1 MIMTSKNPPPPAVST
16 PLHES
21 FAIQCRVIWAL
32 ILREMITMYGRHGL
46 GFLWI
51 FAMPMILTVGITFA
65 WSLRGV
71 SEGGGSIPIAAFA
84 LTGYSVLIV
93 FRNMPSTAGVAVK
106 MNVPLLYH
114 RNVRVID
121 LFLARILLQI
131 GSITLSLVVLT
142 GVFSWFGLMTP
153 PRDIMKALEGWMTA
167 CFFGLSLGIFIGSFA
182 TKHHW
187 IDHIWHPFS
196 YIVGGIAGAA
206 ILMEM
211 VPPKLRKMLLY
222 FPMVHG
228 SECLRDGFFGDKF
241 TPYYDLTY
249 ENLISLA
256 LLFLGLLQMRTIK
269 EYTEQY

>member
-1 MIMTSKNPPPPAVST
+1 MYSSSST
-16 PLHES
+16 PPTAACSLWHS
-21 FAIQCRVIWAL
+21 FGIQCRVIWAL

-51 FAMPMILTVGITFA
+51 FAMPMILTAGITFA

-142 GVFSWFGLMTP
+142 CVFSWFGLMDP
-153 PRDIMKALEGWMTA
+153 PRDVLTALEGWMTA

-249 ENLISLA
+249 ENLISLV

>member
-1 MIMTSKNPPPPAVST
+1 M
-16 PLHES
+16 
-21 FAIQCRVIWAL
+21 
-32 ILREMITMYGRHGL
+32 LREMITMYGRHGL

-51 FAMPMILTVGITFA
+51 FAMPMILTGGITFA
-65 WSLRGV
+65 WGLRGV
-71 SEGGGSIPIAAFA
+71 SEGGADIPIAAFA

-93 FRNMPSTAGVAVK
+93 FRNMPGTAAAAVK

-131 GSITLSLVVLT
+131 GAITLSLVVLT
-142 GVFSWFGLMTP
+142 CVFVWFGLMDP
-153 PRDIMKALEGWMTA
+153 PRDILTAMAGWLTA
-167 CFFGLSLGIFIGSFA
+167 SFFGLSLGFFIGSFA

-187 IDHIWHPFS
+187 IDHVWHPFS

-211 VPPKLRKMLLY
+211 VPPRLREMLLY

-228 SECLRDGFFGDKF
+228 AECLRDGYFGDKF
-241 TPYYDLTY
+241 IPYYDLRY
-249 ENLISLA
+249 ELLVSLV
-256 LLFLGLLQMRTIK
+256 LLFLGLMQVRTIR